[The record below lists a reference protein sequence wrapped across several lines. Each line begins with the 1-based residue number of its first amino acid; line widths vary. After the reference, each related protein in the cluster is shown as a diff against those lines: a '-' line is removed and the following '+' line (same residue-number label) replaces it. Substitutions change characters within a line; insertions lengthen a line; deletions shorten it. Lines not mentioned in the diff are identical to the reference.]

1 MNSGKKV
8 KAIDFLKHL
17 PLFDDLTEEGLQQLE
32 ALVQEKKFR
41 KGTYI
46 YRTGE
51 LSDTVF
57 FLVKGTVKVGTNSDE
72 GREVIKHILHP
83 MAMFGELCLVGE
95 SHRSDFG
102 IAIHSDVQLYL
113 LKAGPFK
120 RLMHNNHK
128 LSMKLLQLIGG
139 KLIEAENRLES
150 LIFKDARERI
160 VDFLKDSASSRG
172 KQIGYEMLI
181 KHHLTQQDIANITG
195 TSRQTVTSVLNDLK
209 KSNLIYFNRRSILIR
224 DVTKLA

>member
-1 MNSGKKV
+1 MNSGKKI

-17 PLFDDLTEEGLQQLE
+17 PLFDDFSEEELQQLE
-32 ALVQEKKFR
+32 MQVQEKKFR
-41 KGTYI
+41 KGSYI
-46 YRTGE
+46 YQTGD
-51 LSDTVF
+51 LSDTVY
-57 FLVKGTVKVGTNSDE
+57 FLVKGTVKVGTNSEE

-95 SHRSDFG
+95 KYRSDFG
-102 IAIHSDVQLYL
+102 IAINSDVHLYI

-128 LSMKLLQLIGG
+128 LSMKLLQLIGS

-172 KQIGYEMLI
+172 KQIGYEL
-181 KHHLTQQDIANITG
+181 LVCYSA
-195 TSRQTVTSVLNDLK
+195 
-209 KSNLIYFNRRSILIR
+209 
-224 DVTKLA
+224 